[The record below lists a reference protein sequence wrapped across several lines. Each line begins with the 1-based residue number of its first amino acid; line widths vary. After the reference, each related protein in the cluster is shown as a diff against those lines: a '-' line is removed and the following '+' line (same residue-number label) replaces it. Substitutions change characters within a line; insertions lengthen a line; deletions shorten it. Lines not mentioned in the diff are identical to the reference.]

1 MLKRKY
7 EMLLMWKEKIDN
19 HHREMNSTFVGEDA
33 KLYKDLQV
41 DYDSDVK
48 VCKVSLPIIGRV
60 LCC

>member
-7 EMLLMWKEKIDN
+7 EMSLMWKERIDI
-19 HHREMNSTFVGEDA
+19 HHREMNSTMVGEDA

-48 VCKVSLPIIGRV
+48 VLM
-60 LCC
+60 